1 MKTLTKHEV
10 ALLVAFSF
18 HVQQMLQNHGEE
30 ANIIKIEFDVESGDF
45 DVETNKKE
53 TGRRRRISKLIA
65 DVVSWANGQ
74 LDNLEFIQ
82 KLTVKKMV
90 CHYDNGQYS
99 IDLLVE
105 DTTSTNETT
114 ATSDELSEN

>member
-18 HVQQMLQNHGEE
+18 HVQQMLQNHSEE

-74 LDNLEFIQ
+74 LDNLTFTKQ
-82 KLTVKKMV
+82 LTVQKMV

-105 DTTSTNETT
+105 DTTSTNATT
-114 ATSDELSEN
+114 TSDELSEN